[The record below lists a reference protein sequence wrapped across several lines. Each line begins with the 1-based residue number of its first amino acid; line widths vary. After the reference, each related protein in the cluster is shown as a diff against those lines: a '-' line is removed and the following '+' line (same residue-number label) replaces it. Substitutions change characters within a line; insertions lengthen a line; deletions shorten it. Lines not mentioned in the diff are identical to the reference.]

1 MEDKPRRYARD
12 CVLISII
19 FRPPTTRVTDNRE
32 GLILLAQLSH
42 RRAGRGSHSRAGR
55 NAEIDHDSRRPDE
68 TGERGALGRLATMR
82 VPPRFSQLQLC
93 AGVEHYLDEHFF
105 RLSDLHSA
113 GNPRFARAR
122 AGGSNVG
129 HGRAPCAVFKQRGR
143 RSRRL
148 EGRCRARRVPPHE
161 LLLSRPVFCLCCKR
175 RAVDVRP
182 PRGRGGDR
190 QAAPPRCRSRRR
202 RRIETV

>member
-1 MEDKPRRYARD
+1 M
-12 CVLISII
+12 
-19 FRPPTTRVTDNRE
+19 
-32 GLILLAQLSH
+32 LSH

-68 TGERGALGRLATMR
+68 TGECGALGHLATMR
-82 VPPRFSQLQLC
+82 VPPRFSQLQLR
-93 AGVEHYLDEHFF
+93 AGVEHHLDEHFL
-105 RLSDLHSA
+105 RLDLHSA
-113 GNPRFARAR
+113 GNSRFARAR
-122 AGGSNVG
+122 ARGSNVG
-129 HGRAPCAVFKQRGR
+129 HDRAPCAVFKPRGR

-161 LLLSRPVFCLCCKR
+161 LLLSRPVCLCCKR

-190 QAAPPRCRSRRR
+190 QAAPPRYRSRRR
-202 RRIETV
+202 RRIETVWIRDRNSFGRRYHVGLRESRNGRR